1 MASVRQAIP
10 EDVPGV
16 PPSPAGESQA
26 VARGS
31 EPLAL
36 KHATQSSIPDR
47 FETLLR
53 HVQANRPS
61 EDVSLI
67 RKAWE
72 FCVKHHEGQMRAS
85 GEPYII
91 HPLEVAE
98 VLVEMKMDATAI
110 AAGLLHDSVEDTPA
124 TNDEIAA
131 GFGEQVAHIV
141 EGVTKIDK
149 IQFANRE
156 DRQAENV
163 RKMLLAMVSDVRVVL
178 IKMADRLHNMRTLEH
193 LKPDRQEAIARE
205 TQDIYAPLAH
215 RLGMGKVRGE
225 LEDLAFRYTDPV
237 SYEKVAAAVEARRL
251 EGEQFLRG
259 VEDTLVEQLRENGI
273 EARVE
278 WRIKRLYSIFQKIER
293 SKVSFDQVYDL
304 LAVRVITQDVASCYA
319 VFGLIHTL
327 WRPVPGRI
335 KDFIA
340 IPRANRYQSL
350 HTTVMGASG
359 HQFEVQ
365 IRTEEM
371 HRIAE
376 EGIAAHWKYKSGGS
390 MVTARDEER
399 LNWIRQ
405 LVEWQKEMTDPNEF
419 LSSLKMDLYPD
430 EVYTFTPKGKVV
442 VVPADG
448 TPVDFAY
455 TIHTEV
461 GHTCVG
467 AKVNSRMVPLRT
479 KLRTGDIVEIVT
491 QKDHKPSRDWL
502 TFVKSP
508 RARNKIKHWLNEDQR
523 RRAVEIGRKLL
534 EKEARRFKVPMS
546 QIDDQDLSRIA
557 NEYGVATAADLLATL
572 GQGKHTAH
580 QILSKLA
587 PGIASPGEAEALPET
602 KPGTGGEASMSDAVR
617 KLHLTGSD
625 SLQVEGQN
633 DLLVYRARCC
643 NPIRGEEIIGYVT
656 RGKGVA
662 VHARSCPNVQNLL
675 YESDRRIAVEWS
687 RVGDQSADRPQRYP
701 VKITVFCDDRT
712 GMLKELTA
720 VISDDNTNIRGV
732 EIHQD
737 ENGEAIVE
745 FVVEAEDLHHLNRM
759 VLGIRRVPGVRAVQ
773 RTQKL

>member
-1 MASVRQAIP
+1 MATVRQSIP
-10 EDVPGV
+10 AEVHSV
-16 PPSPAGESQA
+16 PPSPKAGRSAVCDVES
-26 VARGS
+26 RIES
-31 EPLAL
+31 LL
-36 KHATQSSIPDR
+36 KQ
-47 FETLLR
+47 
-53 HVQANRPS
+53 VQANRPS
-61 EDVSLI
+61 EDVALI

-72 FCVKHHEGQMRAS
+72 FCVKHHEGQLRAS

-98 VLVEMKMDATAI
+98 VLAEMKLDSSAI

-124 TNDEIAA
+124 TNEEISAQ
-131 GFGEQVAHIV
+131 FGHQVAHIV

-149 IQFANRE
+149 IKFANRE

-178 IKMADRLHNMRTLEH
+178 IKLADRLHNMRTLEH
-193 LKPDRQEAIARE
+193 LSPDRQEAIARE

-237 SYEKVAAAVEARRL
+237 SYEKVAEAVEARRL

-278 WRIKRLYSIFQKIER
+278 YRIKRLYSIFQKIER

-304 LAVRVITQDVASCYA
+304 LAVRVITQDVAACYA

-376 EGIAAHWKYKSGGS
+376 EGIAAHWKYKAGGAA
-390 MVTARDEER
+390 VTARDEER

-430 EVYTFTPKGKVV
+430 EVYIFTPKGKVV

-491 QKDHKPSRDWL
+491 QKEHKPSRDWL

-534 EKEARRFKVPMS
+534 EREARKFKVPMS
-546 QIDDQDLSRIA
+546 QISDQDLGRIA

-572 GQGKHTAH
+572 GQGKHSAH
-580 QILSKLA
+580 QVLNKL
-587 PGIASPGEAEALPET
+587 SPGYANQGDVEVAEPKL
-602 KPGTGGEASMSDAVR
+602 PGTVESAMSDAVR

-643 NPIRGEEIIGYVT
+643 NPIRGEEIVGYVT

-687 RVGDQSADRPQRYP
+687 RVGDQTPGRPQRYP
-701 VKITVFCDDRT
+701 VKITIYCDDRA

-732 EIHQD
+732 DIRQD
-737 ENGEAIVE
+737 ENGEAVIE

-759 VLGIRRVPGVRAVQ
+759 VLGIRRVPGVRTVQ
-773 RTQKL
+773 RRQKL

>member
-1 MASVRQAIP
+1 VEA
-10 EDVPGV
+10 
-16 PPSPAGESQA
+16 QA
-26 VARGS
+26 VA
-31 EPLAL
+31 
-36 KHATQSSIPDR
+36 PDAVRRAIDQR
-47 FETLLR
+47 FEALLKQ
-53 HVQANRPS
+53 VQANRPS

-67 RKAWE
+67 RKAWA

-85 GEPYII
+85 GEPYIV

-98 VLVEMKMDATAI
+98 VLVEMKMDSTAI

-124 TNDEIAA
+124 TNEEIQA
-131 GFGEQVAHIV
+131 GFGDQVAHIV

-149 IQFANRE
+149 IEFANRE

-163 RKMLLAMVSDVRVVL
+163 RKMLLAMVEDVRVVL
-178 IKMADRLHNMRTLEH
+178 IKLADRLHNMRTLEH

-205 TQDIYAPLAH
+205 TQEIYAPLAH

-225 LEDLAFRYTDPV
+225 LEDLAFRYIDPV
-237 SYEKVAAAVEARRL
+237 SFEKVAAAVEARRI

-259 VEDTLVEQLRENGI
+259 VEETLIEQLRENGI

-293 SKVSFDQVYDL
+293 SKVSFDQLYDL
-304 LAVRVITQDVASCYA
+304 LAIRVITQDVASCYA

-340 IPRANRYQSL
+340 SPRANRYQSL

-376 EGIAAHWKYKSGGS
+376 EGIAAHWKYKSGGAI
-390 MVTARDEER
+390 MTARDEER

-442 VVPADG
+442 VVPADA

-467 AKVNSRMVPLRT
+467 AKVNGRMAPLRT

-534 EKEARRFKVPMS
+534 EREARKYKVPLS
-546 QIDDQDLSRIA
+546 QIDDQDLGRIA

-572 GQGKHTAH
+572 GQGKNSARHV
-580 QILSKLA
+580 LNKLA
-587 PGIASPGEAEALPET
+587 PGSTNLPTEPLPEA
-602 KPGTGGEASMSDAVR
+602 KPGSGESAMSDAVR

-687 RVGDQSADRPQRYP
+687 RVGDQAGRPLRYP
-701 VKITVFCDDRT
+701 VKITVSCDDRT

-720 VISDDNTNIRGV
+720 VISDDNTNILNVDISRT
-732 EIHQD
+732 ED
-737 ENGEAIVE
+737 GEAEIA
-745 FVVEAEDLHHLNRM
+745 FVVEAEDLRHLNRM
-759 VLGIRRVPGVRAVQ
+759 VLGIRRVAGVRAVQ
-773 RTQKL
+773 RTTKL

>member
-1 MASVRQAIP
+1 MATVDQSIP
-10 EDVPGV
+10 AEVPGA
-16 PPSPAGESQA
+16 PPASAKKTHPA
-26 VARGS
+26 VS
-31 EPLAL
+31 EADQHAIDRRIDAL
-36 KHATQSSIPDR
+36 LKQVH
-47 FETLLR
+47 
-53 HVQANRPS
+53 ANRPS
-61 EDVSLI
+61 EDILLI

-72 FCVKHHEGQMRAS
+72 FCVRHHEGQMRAS
-85 GEPYII
+85 GEPYIV

-98 VLVEMKMDATAI
+98 VLAEMKMDSTAI

-124 TNDEIAA
+124 TNEEIEAE
-131 GFGEQVAHIV
+131 FGDQVAHIV
-141 EGVTKIDK
+141 EGVTNIDK

-178 IKMADRLHNMRTLEH
+178 IKLADRLHNMRTLEH
-193 LKPDRQEAIARE
+193 LRPERQESIARE
-205 TQDIYAPLAH
+205 TLEIYAPLAH

-237 SYEKVAAAVEARRL
+237 SYEQVAEAVESRRT

-259 VEDTLVEQLRENGI
+259 VEDTLTEQLRENNI
-273 EARVE
+273 PARVE
-278 WRIKRLYSIFQKIER
+278 WRIKRIYSIFQKQQR

-304 LAVRVITQDVASCYA
+304 LAVRVITQDVAACYA

-340 IPRANRYQSL
+340 MPRANRYQSL
-350 HTTVMGASG
+350 HTTVMSPAG

-376 EGIAAHWKYKSGGS
+376 EGIAAHWKYKAGGGV
-390 MVTARDEER
+390 VTARDEER

-405 LVEWQKEMTDPNEF
+405 LVDWQKEMTDPNEF

-442 VVPADG
+442 VIPADG

-467 AKVNSRMVPLRT
+467 AKVNGRMAQLRT

-508 RARNKIKHWLNEDQR
+508 RARNKIKHWLNEDHR

-534 EKEARRFKVPMS
+534 EREARKFKVPQS
-546 QIDDQDLSRIA
+546 QISDQDLGRLA
-557 NEYGVATAADLLATL
+557 NEYGVATATDLLAAL
-572 GQGKHTAH
+572 GLGKHSARH
-580 QILSKLA
+580 LLNKLA
-587 PGIASPGEAEALPET
+587 PGSTTLPEAEPAPEV
-602 KPGTGGEASMSDAVR
+602 KPGTAAAMSDAVR

-633 DLLVYRARCC
+633 DMLVYRARCC
-643 NPIRGEEIIGYVT
+643 NPIRGEEIVGYVT

-662 VHARSCPNVQNLL
+662 VHARGCPNVQNLL
-675 YESDRRIAVEWS
+675 YESDRRINVEWS
-687 RVGDQSADRPQRYP
+687 RVGGEAAGRPQRYP
-701 VKITVFCDDRT
+701 VKITVSCDDRP
-712 GMLKELTA
+712 GMLKELIA
-720 VISDDNTNIRGV
+720 VISDDNANISGV
-732 EIHQD
+732 DIRKD
-737 ENGEAIVE
+737 ENGDSVVE
-745 FVVEAEDLHHLNRM
+745 LIAEAEDLGHLNRM
-759 VLGIRRVPGVRAVQ
+759 VLGLRRVPGVRAVQ